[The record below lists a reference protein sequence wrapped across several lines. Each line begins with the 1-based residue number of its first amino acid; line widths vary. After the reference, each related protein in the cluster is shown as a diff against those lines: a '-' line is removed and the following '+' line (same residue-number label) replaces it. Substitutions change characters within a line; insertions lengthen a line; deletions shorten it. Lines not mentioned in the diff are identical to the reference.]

1 MTDLVQ
7 HLINGLSIGAV
18 YALIALGYTMVYGV
32 LQLINFAHSE
42 VFMLGAFAGF
52 YAHKLLPKFAAE
64 PRLLALLAVA
74 MVVCAAL
81 GFFIERL
88 AYRPLRNKPRLNSLI
103 TAIGVSMFIQAVG
116 QLPWALGASPQTY
129 PPLLS
134 GGNLLGDAATI
145 SLTVKQVVTL
155 VSAVILM
162 VGLHRLVFHT
172 KLGSAMRAV
181 SFDGRIAALMGINQD
196 FIISFTFMLGSALA
210 AAAGILYAINYA
222 RIDPTMGLMLGLKAF
237 VAAVTGGIGNIKG
250 AMLGG
255 LLIGLTE
262 EFVAGYMT
270 SSYRDAVV
278 FSLLIAVLVFK
289 PSGLLGRTVAEKV

>member
-88 AYRPLRNKPRLNSLI
+88 AYRPLRTKPRLNSLI